1 MAFIGSMGDA
11 AGAKAAQLVDSL
23 RAEGFWAECDT
34 MGRSVKAQMKFANK
48 LGARFSAIIGDS
60 ELEAGTVKLKKM
72 DDGTVTEIRL
82 NADPSEPDSLV
93 QAIYASRLEDV
104 AGALKDE

>member
-1 MAFIGSMGDA
+1 M
-11 AGAKAAQLVDSL
+11 
-23 RAEGFWAECDT
+23 
-34 MGRSVKAQMKFANK
+34 
-48 LGARFSAIIGDS
+48 
-60 ELEAGTVKLKKM
+60 KLKKM